1 MTAASR
7 SGNPPEGL
15 AGGSGGEAGAARV
28 RAAQP
33 DVTDEDSLRALQ
45 RQGAPDHVSDE
56 LLRVVVGSGGRLRG
70 GSTSLGGL
78 AADLAVKPSPIPAS
92 APAVTGAAA

>member
-7 SGNPPEGL
+7 SDNPPERL

-33 DVTDEDSLRALQ
+33 NVTDEDSLRALQ
-45 RQGAPDHVSDE
+45 HQGAPDHLSDE
-56 LLRVVVGSGGRLRG
+56 LLRVVGSGGRLRG